1 MNAKL
6 VTENKS
12 RKQILDEAEHEKN
25 ILLDEKIKLQAQ
37 LKQLQ
42 KFKEQHFDMHNEI
55 QKGRD
60 LNMGYTTLIWEL
72 TQEVERRGGDAG
84 KYRDKLHKISSIE

>member
-12 RKQILDEAEHEKN
+12 RKQMLDVAEHEN
-25 ILLDEKIKLQAQ
+25 DELLDDNIKLEAQ

-60 LNMGYTTLIWEL
+60 LNMGYTRLIWKL

-84 KYRDKLHKISSIE
+84 KYRNKLHKISSH